1 MSRWSVTCQLWQST
15 NQPRSLQMHLG
26 NAARSFPTIT
36 NTGGRNVMWR
46 VYSHKR
52 LQLYT
57 SKIVSATFKSTAHLE
72 SPLLLKTDKRINVSI
87 SNVLCCKFS
96 SLPKSCKNG
105 TMTTVYPLSRHKIS
119 PHSPPSLPCFLPP
132 SLPLP
137 SLSPCVCIYK
147 MIHYMHKPLFAEHLE
162 D

>member
-1 MSRWSVTCQLWQST
+1 MATATKNCLMSGRSVTCQLSDKEQINLEVCRCTWGM
-15 NQPRSLQMHLG
+15 L
-26 NAARSFPTIT
+26 ARSFPTVT

-57 SKIVSATFKSTAHLE
+57 SKIVSATFKSTAHLK
-72 SPLLLKTDKRINVSI
+72 SPFLLKTDKRINVSI

-96 SLPKSCKNG
+96 SLPKSCKNS
-105 TMTTVYPLSRHKIS
+105 TMTTVYPLSRHKIL
-119 PHSPPSLPCFLPP
+119 PHSPPSLPRFLPP

-137 SLSPCVCIYK
+137 SPYLSMCMYI
-147 MIHYMHKPLFAEHLE
+147 
-162 D
+162 

>member
-1 MSRWSVTCQLWQST
+1 MVSDLSTPWQST
-15 NQPRSLQMHLG
+15 NQPRSLQMHLR
-26 NAARSFPTIT
+26 NAVCSFPSVT
-36 NTGGRNVMWR
+36 NMGGRNVMWR
-46 VYSHKR
+46 IYSYKR

-57 SKIVSATFKSTAHLE
+57 SKIVSATFKSTAHLQ
-72 SPLLLKTDKRINVSI
+72 SPFLLQTGKRINVSI

-96 SLPKSCKNG
+96 SLTKFCKKG
-105 TMTTVYPLSRHKIS
+105 TMTTAYPLSRYKIL
-119 PHSPPSLPCFLPP
+119 HFPPSLPRFLPP

-137 SLSPCVCIYK
+137 SISPCVYVYK